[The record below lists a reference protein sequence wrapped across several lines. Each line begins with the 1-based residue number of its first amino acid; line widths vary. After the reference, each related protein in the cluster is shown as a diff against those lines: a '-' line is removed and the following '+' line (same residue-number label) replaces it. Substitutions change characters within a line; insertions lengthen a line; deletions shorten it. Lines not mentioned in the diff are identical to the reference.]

1 MLLKTEA
8 GPVPTPILFLNFQ
21 VATGSFLAY
30 CETTLK
36 QAKVEHMITSFNF
49 APRRTEKKKVKSYR
63 ISNGFTLI
71 ELLVV
76 IAIIAILAAMLLPAL
91 AMAKSKA
98 HGIGCLNNH
107 RQLMIAWRMYVED
120 NNSNLPYVKHGPYEW
135 CGGWLDFNG
144 NNRMNWDP
152 TFNLSKSIL
161 WEYCGNNKDIFKC
174 PGDSSTVNL
183 KGKTLPRVRSM
194 SMLNWVGG
202 RGENRPMGWSA
213 STGPWKIYRQL
224 EDMNNPGPSSTFVFL
239 DEREDS
245 INDGM
250 FVVDM
255 GGYPDKPTMYRMVD
269 IPASYH
275 GGAGGLSFADGH
287 SETRKWLD
295 SRTVAAFRKGVS
307 TPYDRPSPNNK
318 DIAWMQ
324 ERATRH
330 HRK

>member
-1 MLLKTEA
+1 MNA
-8 GPVPTPILFLNFQ
+8 SFQ
-21 VATGSFLAY
+21 YS
-30 CETTLK
+30 
-36 QAKVEHMITSFNF
+36 
-49 APRRTEKKKVKSYR
+49 RRRGIKLRNKFSRYNK
-63 ISNGFTLI
+63 GFTLI

-98 HGIGCLNNH
+98 QGISCLNNH

-120 NNSNLPYVKHGPYEW
+120 NNSNLPHVKHGPYEW

-161 WEYCGNNKDIFKC
+161 WKYCGNNRDIFKC
-174 PGDSSTVNL
+174 PGDTSTVNA

-194 SMLNWVGG
+194 SMLNWIGG
-202 RGENRPMGWSA
+202 RGENRAMGWSA
-213 STGPWKIYRQL
+213 STGPWRIYRQL
-224 EDMNNPGPSSTFVFL
+224 EDMINPGPSSTFVFL

-255 GGYPDKPTMYRMVD
+255 GGYPDKPTMHRIVD

-275 GGAGGLSFADGH
+275 GGGGGLSFADGH
-287 SETRKWLD
+287 SETKKWLD
-295 SRTVAAFRKGVS
+295 SRTVAAFRKGVG

-324 ERATRH
+324 ERATRQL
-330 HRK
+330 RR

>member
-1 MLLKTEA
+1 
-8 GPVPTPILFLNFQ
+8 
-21 VATGSFLAY
+21 
-30 CETTLK
+30 
-36 QAKVEHMITSFNF
+36 MITSFNF
-49 APRRTEKKKVKSYR
+49 APRRTGKKEIKSYR

-120 NNSNLPYVKHGPYEW
+120 NNSNLPHVKHGPYEW

-161 WEYCGNNKDIFKC
+161 WKYCGNNSDIFKC
-174 PGDSSTVNL
+174 PGDTSTVNA

-194 SMLNWVGG
+194 SMLNWIGG
-202 RGENRPMGWSA
+202 RGENRAMGWSA
-213 STGPWKIYRQL
+213 STGPWRIYRQL
-224 EDMNNPGPSSTFVFL
+224 EDMINPGPSSTFVFL

-255 GGYPDKPTMYRMVD
+255 GGYPDKPTMHRIVD

-275 GGAGGLSFADGH
+275 GGGGGLSFADGH
-287 SETRKWLD
+287 SETKKWLD
-295 SRTVAAFRKGVS
+295 SRTVAAFRKGVG

-330 HRK
+330 LRR